1 MPGVTEVQV
10 LLPKADP
17 SMTEGKV
24 MEWSKKEGDRVEV
37 GDTLVMIE
45 TEKVEYP
52 VEAMVAGVLK
62 KVLAQAGDSVAVAQ
76 AIAVIETE
84 S

>member
-1 MPGVTEVQV
+1 MTEVQV

-52 VEAMVAGVLK
+52 VEATVAGVLK
-62 KVLAQAGDSVAVAQ
+62 KVLAQPGESVAVAQ
-76 AIAVIETE
+76 PIAVIETE
-84 S
+84 G

>member
-1 MPGVTEVQV
+1 MAEIRV
-10 LLPKADP
+10 LLLKADP

-24 MEWSKKEGDRVEV
+24 LEWTKKEGERVEV
-37 GDTLVMIE
+37 GDALVTIE

-52 VEAMVAGVLK
+52 VEAPSAGVLK
-62 KVLAQAGDSVAVAQ
+62 RILAQPGETVAVAQ

-84 S
+84 G

>member
-1 MPGVTEVQV
+1 MQMADVEVI
-10 LLPKADP
+10 LPKADP

-24 MEWSKKEGDRVEV
+24 MEWSKKEGDKVEV

-52 VEAMVAGVLK
+52 VEATVAGTLK
-62 KVLAQAGDSVAVAQ
+62 KTLAQPGDTVAVAQ
-76 AIAVIETE
+76 VIAIIETQ
-84 S
+84 

>member
-1 MPGVTEVQV
+1 MTDVEV

-17 SMTEGKV
+17 SVTEGKI
-24 MEWSKKEGDRVEV
+24 MEWSKKEGEKVEV

-52 VEAMVAGVLK
+52 VEAAVAGTLK
-62 KVLAQAGDSVAVAQ
+62 KTLAKPGDTVAVNQ
-76 AIAVIETE
+76 VIAIIETQ
-84 S
+84 

>member
-1 MPGVTEVQV
+1 VRRVTEVQV

-24 MEWSKKEGDRVEV
+24 MEWSKKEGDKVEV

-52 VEAMVAGVLK
+52 VEATVAGVLK
-62 KVLAQAGDSVAVAQ
+62 KVLAQAGDSAAVAQ
-76 AIAVIETE
+76 VIAVIETE

>member
-1 MPGVTEVQV
+1 MAEIQI

-24 MEWSKKEGDRVEV
+24 MEWSKKEGDKVEV

-52 VEAMVAGVLK
+52 VEATAAGVLK
-62 KVLAQAGDSVAVAQ
+62 KVLAQPGDTISVAQV
-76 AIAVIETE
+76 IAVIETE
-84 S
+84 G

>member
-1 MPGVTEVQV
+1 MTEVRV

-24 MEWSKKEGDRVEV
+24 MEWSKKEGDKVEV

-52 VEAMVAGVLK
+52 VEATVAGVLK

>member
-1 MPGVTEVQV
+1 MTDVEV

-24 MEWSKKEGDRVEV
+24 MEWSKNEGDKVEV

-52 VEAMVAGVLK
+52 VEATVAGTLK
-62 KVLAQAGDSVAVAQ
+62 KTLAKPGDTVAVAQ
-76 AIAVIETE
+76 VLAIIETQ
-84 S
+84 

>member
-1 MPGVTEVQV
+1 MADVEV

-17 SMTEGKV
+17 SVTEGKI
-24 MEWSKKEGDRVEV
+24 MEWSKKEGEKVEV

-52 VEAMVAGVLK
+52 VEAAVAGTLK
-62 KVLAQAGDSVAVAQ
+62 KTLAKPGDTVAVNQ
-76 AIAVIETE
+76 VIAIIETQ
-84 S
+84 

>member
-1 MPGVTEVQV
+1 VAGIADVEV
-10 LLPKADP
+10 LLLKADP

-24 MEWSKKEGDRVEV
+24 MEWSKKEGDKVEV

-52 VEAMVAGVLK
+52 VEATVAGTLK
-62 KVLAQAGDSVAVAQ
+62 KTFAKAGDTVAVAQ
-76 AIAVIETE
+76 VIAIIETQ
-84 S
+84 

>member
-1 MPGVTEVQV
+1 VPRVTEVQV

-52 VEAMVAGVLK
+52 VEATVAGVLK
-62 KVLAQAGDSVAVAQ
+62 RVLAQPGESVAVAQ
-76 AIAVIETE
+76 PIAVIETE
-84 S
+84 G

>member
-1 MPGVTEVQV
+1 VQRVTEIQV

-24 MEWSKKEGDRVEV
+24 MEWSKKEGDKVEV

-52 VEAMVAGVLK
+52 VEATVAGVLK

>member
-1 MPGVTEVQV
+1 MTEVQV

-24 MEWSKKEGDRVEV
+24 MEWSKKEGERVEV

-52 VEAMVAGVLK
+52 VEATVAGVLK
-62 KVLAQAGDSVAVAQ
+62 RVLAQPGESVAVAQ
-76 AIAVIETE
+76 PIAVIETE
-84 S
+84 G

>member
-1 MPGVTEVQV
+1 MAEVDV
-10 LLPKADP
+10 LLTKADP

-24 MEWSKKEGDRVEV
+24 MEWSKKEGDRVEI

-52 VEAMVAGVLK
+52 VEAAVAGVLK
-62 KVLAQAGDSVAVAQ
+62 RIMARPGDTVAVAQ
-76 AIAVIETE
+76 VIAVIETE
-84 S
+84 G

>member
-1 MPGVTEVQV
+1 MAETQV

-52 VEAMVAGVLK
+52 VEASVAGVLK
-62 KVLAQAGDSVAVAQ
+62 KVLAQPGDTVAVAQ
-76 AIAVIETE
+76 VLAVIETE
-84 S
+84 G

>member
-1 MPGVTEVQV
+1 MADVEV

-17 SMTEGKV
+17 SVTEGKI
-24 MEWSKKEGDRVEV
+24 MEWSKKEGDKVEV

-52 VEAMVAGVLK
+52 VEAAVAGTLK
-62 KVLAQAGDSVAVAQ
+62 KTLAKPGDTVAVNQ
-76 AIAVIETE
+76 VIAIIETQ
-84 S
+84 

>member
-1 MPGVTEVQV
+1 LAEIRV
-10 LLPKADP
+10 LLLKADP

-24 MEWSKKEGDRVEV
+24 LEWTKKEGERVEV
-37 GDTLVMIE
+37 GDALVTIE

-52 VEAMVAGVLK
+52 VEAPSAGVLK
-62 KVLAQAGDSVAVAQ
+62 RILAQPGETVAVAQ

-84 S
+84 G

>member
-1 MPGVTEVQV
+1 MTEVQV

-24 MEWSKKEGDRVEV
+24 MEWSKKEGERGEV
-37 GDTLVMIE
+37 GDALVMIE

-52 VEAMVAGVLK
+52 VEAAVAGVLK
-62 KVLAQAGDSVAVAQ
+62 KVLAQPGETVAVAQ
-76 AIAVIETE
+76 VIAVIETE
-84 S
+84 G

>member
-1 MPGVTEVQV
+1 MAEVEV
-10 LLPKADP
+10 VLPKADP

-52 VEAMVAGVLK
+52 VEATVAGILK
-62 KVLAQAGDSVAVAQ
+62 KTLAKPGDTVAVAQ
-76 AIAVIETE
+76 VIAVIET
-84 S
+84 

>member
-1 MPGVTEVQV
+1 MTEVQV

-52 VEAMVAGVLK
+52 VEATVAGVLK
-62 KVLAQAGDSVAVAQ
+62 RVLAQPGESVAVAQ
-76 AIAVIETE
+76 PIAVIETE
-84 S
+84 G

>member
-1 MPGVTEVQV
+1 MTEVQV

-24 MEWSKKEGDRVEV
+24 MEWSKKEGDKVEV

-52 VEAMVAGVLK
+52 VEATVGGVLK
-62 KVLAQAGDSVAVAQ
+62 RVLAQAGDSVAVAQ
-76 AIAVIETE
+76 PIAVIETE

>member
-1 MPGVTEVQV
+1 MTNVEV

-24 MEWSKKEGDRVEV
+24 MEWSKNEGDKVEV

-52 VEAMVAGVLK
+52 VEAPVAGTLK
-62 KVLAQAGDSVAVAQ
+62 KTLAKPGDTVAVAQ
-76 AIAVIETE
+76 VLAIIETQ
-84 S
+84 

>member
-1 MPGVTEVQV
+1 MAEIQV

-17 SMTEGKV
+17 NMTEGKV
-24 MEWSKKEGDRVEV
+24 MEWSKKEGEKVEV

-52 VEAMVAGVLK
+52 VESTAAGVLK
-62 KVLAQAGDSVAVAQ
+62 KVLAQPGETVSVAQVI
-76 AIAVIETE
+76 AIIETE
-84 S
+84 G

>member
-1 MPGVTEVQV
+1 MTEVQV

-24 MEWSKKEGDRVEV
+24 MEWSKKEGERVEV

-52 VEAMVAGVLK
+52 VEATVAGVLK
-62 KVLAQAGDSVAVAQ
+62 KVLAQPGESVAVAQ
-76 AIAVIETE
+76 SIAVIETE
-84 S
+84 G

>member
-1 MPGVTEVQV
+1 MTEVQV

-24 MEWSKKEGDRVEV
+24 MEWSRKEGDRVEV

-52 VEAMVAGVLK
+52 VEATVAGVLK
-62 KVLAQAGDSVAVAQ
+62 RVLAQAGDSVAVAQ

-84 S
+84 G

>member
-1 MPGVTEVQV
+1 VTEVQV

-24 MEWSKKEGDRVEV
+24 MEWSKKEGDKVEV

-52 VEAMVAGVLK
+52 VEATVAGVLK
-62 KVLAQAGDSVAVAQ
+62 KVLAQAGDSAAVAQ
-76 AIAVIETE
+76 VIAVIETE

>member
-1 MPGVTEVQV
+1 MTEVEV

-52 VEAMVAGVLK
+52 VEATVAGVLK

-76 AIAVIETE
+76 TIAVIETE
-84 S
+84 G

>member
-1 MPGVTEVQV
+1 MTDVEV

-17 SMTEGKV
+17 SMNEGKI
-24 MEWSKKEGDRVEV
+24 MEWSKKEGDKVEV

-52 VEAMVAGVLK
+52 VEAAVAGTLK
-62 KVLAQAGDSVAVAQ
+62 KTLAQAGDTVTVAQ
-76 AIAVIETE
+76 VIAIIETA
-84 S
+84 

>member
-1 MPGVTEVQV
+1 MAEIQV

-17 SMTEGKV
+17 NMTEGKV
-24 MEWSKKEGDRVEV
+24 MEWSKKEGEKVEV

-52 VEAMVAGVLK
+52 VESTAAGVLK
-62 KVLAQAGDSVAVAQ
+62 KVLAQAGETVSVAQVI
-76 AIAVIETE
+76 AIIETE
-84 S
+84 G

>member
-1 MPGVTEVQV
+1 MTEVQV

-52 VEAMVAGVLK
+52 VEAANAGVLK
-62 KVLAQAGDSVAVAQ
+62 KVLAQPGDTVAVAQ
-76 AIAVIETE
+76 PIAVIETDG
-84 S
+84 

>member
-1 MPGVTEVQV
+1 MQKMAEVQV

-24 MEWSKKEGDRVEV
+24 MEWSKKEGDAVEV

-52 VEAMVAGVLK
+52 VEATVAGVLK
-62 KVLAQAGDSVAVAQ
+62 KVLAQPGDSVAVAQ
-76 AIAVIETE
+76 PIAVIETQG
-84 S
+84 